1 MLKDTHT
8 FHTIVGERIT
18 SKVHKD
24 YVLELI
30 SLFDNKCKLER
41 NYKRKFERLELLLNE
56 TQKISEFLVNHDKI
70 KELSTLEANSIQHG
84 LFLFCDITLE
94 NRNKVIEYMENL
106 K

>member
-1 MLKDTHT
+1 
-8 FHTIVGERIT
+8 
-18 SKVHKD
+18 
-24 YVLELI
+24 
-30 SLFDNKCKLER
+30 
-41 NYKRKFERLELLLNE
+41 LLLNE